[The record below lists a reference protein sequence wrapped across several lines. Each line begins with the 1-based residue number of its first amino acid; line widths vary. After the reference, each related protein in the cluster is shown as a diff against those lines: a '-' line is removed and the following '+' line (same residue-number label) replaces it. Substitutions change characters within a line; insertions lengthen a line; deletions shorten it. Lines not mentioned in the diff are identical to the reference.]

1 MRSPMPIEKMPSVWG
16 QYENSQEQVRTPDIT
31 YIIIGGA
38 IVLAC
43 IIFGAVLVDKSKAG
57 NTVRDEE
64 ED

>member
-1 MRSPMPIEKMPSVWG
+1 MRSPTPIEDLPSVWG
-16 QYENSQEQVRTPDIT
+16 QYENNQQSVRTPDIK

-43 IIFGAVLVDKSKAG
+43 IIFAAVIADKSKTG
-57 NTVRDEE
+57 NTVRNKE